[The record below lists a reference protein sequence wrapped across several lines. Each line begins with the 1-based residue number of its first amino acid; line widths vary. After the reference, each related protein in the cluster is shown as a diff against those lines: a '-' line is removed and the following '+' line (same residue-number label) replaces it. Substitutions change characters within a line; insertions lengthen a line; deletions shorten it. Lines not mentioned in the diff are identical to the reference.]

1 MVVLIILHGFS
12 SRGLI
17 CYGRIWHQILS
28 RVDLIHMRFRIV
40 LLVHVLK
47 IAFVVVSL
55 VRILVFRT
63 LIANIVKVLL
73 WIILIQIALVAL
85 RFLHLVDLAIAV
97 LLVTFVSL
105 ETFLFVACVQ
115 NEQVVA
121 RIDLIAVASKQLYL
135 LTEHPRAKV
144 NLEAW
149 VITFLASLAQ
159 IRFCQI

>member
-17 CYGRIWHQILS
+17 CYGRIWQQVLS
-28 RVDLIHMRFRIV
+28 RVDLIHWRFLIV

-47 IAFVVVSL
+47 IAFVIVSL

-63 LIANIVKVLL
+63 LIAEIVEVLL

-85 RFLHLVDLAIAV
+85 MFLHLVDQTFWTLAIAV

-105 ETFLFVACVQ
+105 ETYLHVACVQ

-121 RIDLIAVASKQLYL
+121 RVDLIAVAAKQLYL
-135 LTEHPRAKV
+135 LTEHARAKV

-149 VITFLASLAQ
+149 VITFLAA
-159 IRFCQI
+159 